1 MLARAIFPD
10 ESGMLMEAMFGEVE
24 TLAYVIDSECRV
36 VYFNKK
42 MEVAFPHLKTGMLCY
57 QALRGEPASC
67 PDCPLMLDHASKGRV
82 YNQRIRSWIETEV
95 SDIDWPGSGACH
107 IFLSRVIDR
116 PDLGAADPKPFDA
129 LTGLYTREAFFSAVS
144 TAIQAYPERSYCLMA
159 VDIEHFKLFNE
170 WYGEEAG
177 DLFLEEVG
185 RLLGEAAVESGG
197 VSGYLSGD
205 DFCMLLPCDEG
216 MIETLRARI
225 TQSALHHGKGM
236 GFLPAFGLFRIDD
249 RSLPVGIMYDR
260 ALLALAS
267 VKGNYAQR
275 FRWYDDGMLREIK
288 DDHSLLLEV
297 QQALEKGEITFY
309 AQPKCNLDTGK
320 IVGLEALVRWMHPER
335 GLIPPIQFIPMLE
348 RNGLI
353 TALDLHIWEEVFR
366 ALRAWVDA
374 RSARVG
380 GRRPGARA
388 HFRERVASRPVCAR
402 CFRHVRGIDRKV

>member
-1 MLARAIFPD
+1 MSSVLARAIFPD

-42 MEVAFPHLKTGMLCY
+42 MEVAFPHLETGMLCY

-67 PDCPLMLDHASKGRV
+67 PDCPLILDHASKSRV

-185 RLLGEAAVESGG
+185 RLLGEAAAESGG

-225 TQSALHHGKGM
+225 TQSA
-236 GFLPAFGLFRIDD
+236 
-249 RSLPVGIMYDR
+249 
-260 ALLALAS
+260 
-267 VKGNYAQR
+267 
-275 FRWYDDGMLREIK
+275 
-288 DDHSLLLEV
+288 
-297 QQALEKGEITFY
+297 
-309 AQPKCNLDTGK
+309 
-320 IVGLEALVRWMHPER
+320 
-335 GLIPPIQFIPMLE
+335 
-348 RNGLI
+348 
-353 TALDLHIWEEVFR
+353 
-366 ALRAWVDA
+366 
-374 RSARVG
+374 
-380 GRRPGARA
+380 
-388 HFRERVASRPVCAR
+388 
-402 CFRHVRGIDRKV
+402 